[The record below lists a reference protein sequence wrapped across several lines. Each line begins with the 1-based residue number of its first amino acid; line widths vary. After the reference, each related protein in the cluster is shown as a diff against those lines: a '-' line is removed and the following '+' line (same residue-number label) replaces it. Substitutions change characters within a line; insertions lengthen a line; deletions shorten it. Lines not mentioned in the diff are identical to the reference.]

1 PPLFLIYNP
10 THFFLPPAP
19 TKSSSPHFS
28 AASSIPFARETSPM
42 ENSRSRSVFV
52 DIGLRELNG
61 FRVRKRP
68 FFADSELVCREIAG
82 VAVEHDGYRTPPL
95 AVSFCKSSRNSQVFA
110 VSDEDG
116 HVSLFNS
123 NHKFASSA
131 THQEN
136 TDNARFRD
144 WTAHNNAVFDVSWI
158 KDDSCLLT
166 ASGDQTIKVWDVEE
180 NKCTGVLIGHTGT
193 VKSMCSH
200 PTNSDLLVSGSRD
213 GCFALWDLR
222 CKSTSHKE
230 EFCINSTGMVKGA
243 HLSPL
248 SKRIGRRKA
257 ASSSI
262 TSVLYLKDEIT
273 IATAGAPDSALKFW
287 DTRKLK
293 VPIAQASPQS
303 DATNTKEKRAHGI
316 VSLSQDSSG
325 TFLTASCKD
334 NRIYLYNILQLDK
347 GPVQSF
353 SGCRI
358 DSFFIRTMISPDGEH
373 ILSGSSD
380 GDAYIWQVNKPH
392 VDPTVLKGHDKEV
405 TAVDWSSSEIGKV
418 VTASD
423 DFTVRLWNIETS
435 RCSNA
440 NLTASESRVKRRVT
454 SLSNTEAKE
463 RLETNKEPESPQKHL
478 SDNQSMPN
486 IRTPEAQTKKTSLS
500 SSSTLSLSSLEE
512 DKVCEN
518 TPETAVN
525 SPSSVLNPP
534 SSAKRRTIRD
544 YFLVTP

>member
-1 PPLFLIYNP
+1 
-10 THFFLPPAP
+10 
-19 TKSSSPHFS
+19 
-28 AASSIPFARETSPM
+28 M
-42 ENSRSRSVFV
+42 ESSRSRSVFV
-52 DIGLRELNG
+52 NIGLRELNG

-68 FFADSELVCREIAG
+68 FFADSELICREIAG
-82 VAVEHDGYRTPPL
+82 VAVEHDGIWTPPL
-95 AVSFCKSSRNSQVFA
+95 AVSFCKTSRNSQLFA

-123 NHKFASSA
+123 SSKKFASSA

-136 TDNARFRD
+136 TEKARFRD
-144 WTAHNNAVFDVSWI
+144 WIAHYNAIFDISWI
-158 KDDSCLLT
+158 KGDSCLLT

-222 CKSTSHKE
+222 CKSSSHKE

-248 SKRIGRRKA
+248 SKRIRRRKA

-262 TSVLYLKDEIT
+262 TSVLYVKDEIT

-287 DTRKLK
+287 DIRKLK
-293 VPIAQASPQS
+293 APFAQASPQS
-303 DATNTKEKRAHGI
+303 DPTNTKEKRSHGI

-325 TFLTASCKD
+325 TYLTASCKD
-334 NRIYLYNILQLDK
+334 NRIYLYNTLRLDK

-358 DSFFIRTMISPDGEH
+358 DSFFVRTMISPDGEYV
-373 ILSGSSD
+373 LSGSSD
-380 GDAYIWQVNKPH
+380 GNAYIWQVNKPQ
-392 VDPTVLKGHDKEV
+392 VDPIILKGHDFEV
-405 TAVDWSSSEIGKV
+405 TAVDWSPSEIGKV
-418 VTASD
+418 ATASD
-423 DFTVRLWNIETS
+423 DFTVRLWNIENNICT
-435 RCSNA
+435 NA
-440 NLTASESRVKRRVT
+440 NATASVSRVKRRVT
-454 SLSNTEAKE
+454 ALSNTEAKE
-463 RLETNKEPESPQKHL
+463 RLEMNRETESPQKHSSL
-478 SDNQSMPN
+478 SSDDDYNNDQSMPI
-486 IRTPEAQTKKTSLS
+486 IRTPESQKKKTSS
-500 SSSTLSLSSLEE
+500 SSSLSSLSSEE
-512 DKVCEN
+512 DIICER
-518 TPETAVN
+518 TPETTFN

-534 SSAKRRTIRD
+534 SSVKRRTIRD

>member
-1 PPLFLIYNP
+1 
-10 THFFLPPAP
+10 
-19 TKSSSPHFS
+19 
-28 AASSIPFARETSPM
+28 M
-42 ENSRSRSVFV
+42 ENSRPRSVFV

-61 FRVRKRP
+61 FRGNISPR
-68 FFADSELVCREIAG
+68 
-82 VAVEHDGYRTPPL
+82 VA
-95 AVSFCKSSRNSQVFA
+95 SSRNSQVFA

-136 TDNARFRD
+136 TGLISPPSHNARFRN
-144 WTAHNNAVFDVSWI
+144 WIAHNNAVFDVSWI

-303 DATNTKEKRAHGI
+303 DTTNNKEKRAHGI

-358 DSFFIRTMISPDGEH
+358 DSFFIRTMISLDGEH

-380 GDAYIWQVNKPH
+380 GNAYIWQVNKPH

-405 TAVDWSSSEIGKV
+405 TAVDWSQSEIGKV

-423 DFTVRLWNIETS
+423 DFTVIKTFHHMFGTTVEHRDQPL
-435 RCSNA
+435 
-440 NLTASESRVKRRVT
+440 LK
-454 SLSNTEAKE
+454 
-463 RLETNKEPESPQKHL
+463 
-478 SDNQSMPN
+478 PN
-486 IRTPEAQTKKTSLS
+486 SI
-500 SSSTLSLSSLEE
+500 
-512 DKVCEN
+512 
-518 TPETAVN
+518 
-525 SPSSVLNPP
+525 
-534 SSAKRRTIRD
+534 
-544 YFLVTP
+544 YF

>member
-1 PPLFLIYNP
+1 
-10 THFFLPPAP
+10 
-19 TKSSSPHFS
+19 
-28 AASSIPFARETSPM
+28 M

-82 VAVEHDGYRTPPL
+82 VAVQHDGDRTPPL
-95 AVSFCKSSRNSQVFA
+95 AVSFCKSTQKSQLFA

-136 TDNARFRD
+136 TENARHRD
-144 WTAHNNAVFDVSWI
+144 WVAHYNAVFDISWI
-158 KDDSCLLT
+158 KGDSCLLT

-200 PTNSDLLVSGSRD
+200 PTDSDLLVSGSRD

-222 CKSTSHKE
+222 CKSSSHKE
-230 EFCINSTGMVKGA
+230 EFCINYTGMVKGA

-248 SKRIGRRKA
+248 SKRIRRSKA

-293 VPIAQASPQS
+293 VPFAQASPQS
-303 DATNTKEKRAHGI
+303 DSTNTKEKRAHGI

-353 SGCRI
+353 SGSRI
-358 DSFFIRTMISPDGEH
+358 DSFFVRTMISPDGEY

-380 GDAYIWQVNKPH
+380 GNAYIWQVNKPQ
-392 VDPTVLKGHDKEV
+392 VDPTILKGHDSEV
-405 TAVDWSSSEIGKV
+405 TAVDWSPSEIGKV
-418 VTASD
+418 ATASD
-423 DFTVRLWNIETS
+423 DFTVRLWNVENHRCTTANASAPAS
-435 RCSNA
+435 RA
-440 NLTASESRVKRRVT
+440 KRRLTA
-454 SLSNTEAKE
+454 LSNTEAKE
-463 RLETNKEPESPQKHL
+463 KIEMNREPESPQKH
-478 SDNQSMPN
+478 SSDDGDNQSVPI
-486 IRTPEAQTKKTSLS
+486 IRTPESQKTKTSLS
-500 SSSTLSLSSLEE
+500 ASEE
-512 DKVCEN
+512 DKTC
-518 TPETAVN
+518 ETAVD
-525 SPSSVLNPP
+525 SPSSVLNLP
-534 SSAKRRTIRD
+534 SSVKRRTIRD

>member
-1 PPLFLIYNP
+1 
-10 THFFLPPAP
+10 
-19 TKSSSPHFS
+19 
-28 AASSIPFARETSPM
+28 M

-61 FRVRKRP
+61 FRGIRKRP
-68 FFADSELVCREIAG
+68 FFFADSELVCREIAG
-82 VAVEHDGYRTPPL
+82 VAVEHDGDRTPPL
-95 AVSFCKSSRNSQVFA
+95 AVSFCKGSRKSQLFA

-123 NHKFASSA
+123 NHKFDSSA

-136 TDNARFRD
+136 TYNARLSD
-144 WTAHNNAVFDVSWI
+144 WVAHYNAVFDISWI
-158 KDDSCLLT
+158 KGDSCLLT

-200 PTNSDLLVSGSRD
+200 PTRSDLLVSGSRD
-213 GCFALWDLR
+213 GCFALWDFR
-222 CKSTSHKE
+222 CKSSSHKE
-230 EFCINSTGMVKGA
+230 EFCINYTGMVKGA

-248 SKRIGRRKA
+248 SKRIRRSKA

-273 IATAGAPDSALKFW
+273 IATSGAPDSALKFW

-293 VPIAQASPQS
+293 VPFAQASPQPDS
-303 DATNTKEKRAHGI
+303 TNTKEKRAHGI

-325 TFLTASCKD
+325 TLLTASCKD

-358 DSFFIRTMISPDGEH
+358 DSFFVRTMISPDGEY

-380 GDAYIWQVNKPH
+380 GNAYIWQVNKPQ
-392 VDPTVLKGHDKEV
+392 VDPTILKGHDSEV
-405 TAVDWSSSEIGKV
+405 TAVDWSPSEIGKV
-418 VTASD
+418 ATASD
-423 DFTVRLWNIETS
+423 DFTVRLWNIENN
-435 RCSNA
+435 RCTTANA
-440 NLTASESRVKRRVT
+440 SASRVKRRVT
-454 SLSNTEAKE
+454 ALSNTEATKE
-463 RLETNKEPESPQKHL
+463 RLEMNREPESPQKH
-478 SDNQSMPN
+478 SSDDGDDNNDNQSMPI
-486 IRTPEAQTKKTSLS
+486 IRTPETQRKKTSLS
-500 SSSTLSLSSLEE
+500 SLSFSASEE
-512 DKVCEN
+512 DKTCER
-518 TPETAVN
+518 TPETAVD
-525 SPSSVLNPP
+525 SPLSVLNPP
-534 SSAKRRTIRD
+534 SSVKRRTIRD

>member
-1 PPLFLIYNP
+1 
-10 THFFLPPAP
+10 
-19 TKSSSPHFS
+19 
-28 AASSIPFARETSPM
+28 M
-42 ENSRSRSVFV
+42 ESSRSRSVFV

-68 FFADSELVCREIAG
+68 FFADSELICREISG
-82 VAVEHDGYRTPPL
+82 VAVEHDGNRTPPL
-95 AVSFCKSSRNSQVFA
+95 AVSFCKTSRNSQLFA

-123 NHKFASSA
+123 SKKFASSA

-136 TDNARFRD
+136 TENARFRD
-144 WTAHNNAVFDVSWI
+144 WIAHYNAVFDISWI
-158 KDDSCLLT
+158 KGDSCLLT

-222 CKSTSHKE
+222 CKSSSHKE

-248 SKRIGRRKA
+248 SKRIRRRKA

-293 VPIAQASPQS
+293 APFAQASPQS
-303 DATNTKEKRAHGI
+303 DPTNTKEKRSHGI

-334 NRIYLYNILQLDK
+334 NRIYLYNTLRLDK

-358 DSFFIRTMISPDGEH
+358 DSFFVRTMISPDGEYV
-373 ILSGSSD
+373 LSGSSD
-380 GDAYIWQVNKPH
+380 GNAYIWQVNKPQ
-392 VDPTVLKGHDKEV
+392 VDPIILKGHDFEV
-405 TAVDWSSSEIGKV
+405 TAVDWSPSEIGKV
-418 VTASD
+418 ATASD
-423 DFTVRLWNIETS
+423 DFTVRLWNIENN
-435 RCSNA
+435 RCTNTNA
-440 NLTASESRVKRRVT
+440 TASVSRVKRRVT
-454 SLSNTEAKE
+454 AFSNTEAKE
-463 RLETNKEPESPQKHL
+463 RLEMNRETESPQKHSSL
-478 SDNQSMPN
+478 SSDDDYNNNDQSTPI
-486 IRTPEAQTKKTSLS
+486 IRTPESQKKKTSSSSSLSSLS
-500 SSSTLSLSSLEE
+500 SSEE
-512 DKVCEN
+512 DIICER
-518 TPETAVN
+518 TPETTFN

-534 SSAKRRTIRD
+534 SSVKRRTIRD

>member
-1 PPLFLIYNP
+1 
-10 THFFLPPAP
+10 
-19 TKSSSPHFS
+19 
-28 AASSIPFARETSPM
+28 M
-42 ENSRSRSVFV
+42 ENSRPRSVFV

-68 FFADSELVCREIAG
+68 FFADSELVCREIAS

-136 TDNARFRD
+136 TGLISLLPVYNARFRD
-144 WTAHNNAVFDVSWI
+144 WIAHNNAVFDVSWI

-222 CKSTSHKE
+222 CKSTSHEE

-303 DATNTKEKRAHGI
+303 DTTNNKEKRAHGI

-358 DSFFIRTMISPDGEH
+358 DSFFIRTMISLDGEH

-380 GDAYIWQVNKPH
+380 GNAYIWQVNKPH

-405 TAVDWSSSEIGKV
+405 TAVDWSQSEIGKV

-435 RCSNA
+435 RCSNP
-440 NLTASESRVKRRVT
+440 TASTSRVKRRVT
-454 SLSNTEAKE
+454 SLSNTDAVE
-463 RLETNKEPESPQKHL
+463 RLDANKEPESPQKHS
-478 SDNQSMPN
+478 SDNHSMPI
-486 IRTPEAQTKKTSLS
+486 IRTPEAQTKKISLS

-512 DKVCEN
+512 DKMCEN
-518 TPETAVN
+518 TPETTVN

-534 SSAKRRTIRD
+534 SSVKRRTIRD

>member
-1 PPLFLIYNP
+1 
-10 THFFLPPAP
+10 
-19 TKSSSPHFS
+19 
-28 AASSIPFARETSPM
+28 M

-123 NHKFASSA
+123 NRKFASSA

-136 TDNARFRD
+136 TENARFRD
-144 WTAHNNAVFDVSWI
+144 WIAHNNAVFDVSWI

-222 CKSTSHKE
+222 NKSSSHKE
-230 EFCINSTGMVKGA
+230 EFCVNSTGMVKGA

-248 SKRIGRRKA
+248 SKRTGRHKA

-293 VPIAQASPQS
+293 VPLAQASPQS
-303 DATNTKEKRAHGI
+303 DPTNTKEKKAHGI

-325 TFLTASCKD
+325 TSLTASCKD

-358 DSFFIRTMISPDGEH
+358 GSFFVRTMISPDGEH

-380 GDAYIWQVNKPH
+380 GNAYIWQVNKPQ
-392 VDPTVLKGHDKEV
+392 VDPTILKGHDNEV
-405 TAVDWSSSEIGKV
+405 SAVDWSSSEIGKV

-440 NLTASESRVKRRVT
+440 NLTASASRVKRRVT
-454 SLSNTEAKE
+454 ALSNTEAKE
-463 RLETNKEPESPQKHL
+463 RLERNNEPESPQKHS

-512 DKVCEN
+512 DKMCEK

-534 SSAKRRTIRD
+534 SSVKRRTIRD

>member
-1 PPLFLIYNP
+1 
-10 THFFLPPAP
+10 
-19 TKSSSPHFS
+19 
-28 AASSIPFARETSPM
+28 M

-52 DIGLRELNG
+52 NIGLRELNG

-116 HVSLFNS
+116 HVSLFHS
-123 NHKFASSA
+123 NRNFDSSA

-136 TDNARFRD
+136 TENARFRD
-144 WTAHNNAVFDVSWI
+144 WIAHNNAVFDVSWI

-213 GCFALWDLR
+213 GCFALWDIR
-222 CKSTSHKE
+222 CKSSSQKE

-248 SKRIGRRKA
+248 SKRTGRRKA

-262 TSVLYLKDEIT
+262 TSVLYLKDEVT

-287 DTRKLK
+287 DTRKLR

-303 DATNTKEKRAHGI
+303 DSTNTTEKRAHGI

-380 GDAYIWQVNKPH
+380 GNAYIWQVNKPH

-405 TAVDWSSSEIGKV
+405 TAVDWSPSEIGKV

-423 DFTVRLWNIETS
+423 DFTVRLWNIEIN
-435 RCSNA
+435 RCSNTNA
-440 NLTASESRVKRRVT
+440 TASGSRVKRRVT
-454 SLSNTEAKE
+454 ALSNTEAKE
-463 RLETNKEPESPQKHL
+463 RLETNKEPESPQKQS

-486 IRTPEAQTKKTSLS
+486 IRTPEAQLKKTSLS

-512 DKVCEN
+512 DKMCEN

-534 SSAKRRTIRD
+534 SSVKRRTIRD

>member
-1 PPLFLIYNP
+1 
-10 THFFLPPAP
+10 
-19 TKSSSPHFS
+19 
-28 AASSIPFARETSPM
+28 M
-42 ENSRSRSVFV
+42 ESSRSRSVFV

-68 FFADSELVCREIAG
+68 FFPDSELTCRELTG
-82 VAVEHDGYRTPPL
+82 VAVEHDGIRTPPL
-95 AVSFCKSSRNSQVFA
+95 AVSFCKTSQNSQLFA

-123 NHKFASSA
+123 SKKFASSA

-136 TDNARFRD
+136 TEKARFRD
-144 WTAHNNAVFDVSWI
+144 WIAHYNAVFDISWI
-158 KDDSCLLT
+158 KGDSCLLT

-193 VKSMCSH
+193 VKSMCPHS
-200 PTNSDLLVSGSRD
+200 TNSDLLVSGSRD

-222 CKSTSHKE
+222 CKSSSYKE
-230 EFCINSTGMVKGA
+230 ELCINSTDMVKGA

-248 SKRIGRRKA
+248 SKRIRRRKA

-293 VPIAQASPQS
+293 VPFAQASPQS
-303 DATNTKEKRAHGI
+303 DPTNTKEKGLHGI

-325 TFLTASCKD
+325 TLLTASCKD
-334 NRIYLYNILQLDK
+334 NRIYLYNTLQLDK

-358 DSFFIRTMISPDGEH
+358 DSFFVRTMISPDGEYV
-373 ILSGSSD
+373 LSGSSD
-380 GDAYIWQVNKPH
+380 GNAYIWQVNKPH
-392 VDPTVLKGHDKEV
+392 ADPTLLKGHDYEV
-405 TAVDWSSSEIGKV
+405 TAVDWSPSEIGKV
-418 VTASD
+418 ATASD
-423 DFTVRLWNIETS
+423 DFTVRLWNIENN

-440 NLTASESRVKRRVT
+440 NSTAFAPRVKRRVT
-454 SLSNTEAKE
+454 ALSNSEAKE
-463 RLETNKEPESPQKHL
+463 ILEMNREAESPQKHSLL
-478 SDNQSMPN
+478 SSSSDDNQSMP
-486 IRTPEAQTKKTSLS
+486 IIGTPESKKKKTSPSSSLSSLS
-500 SSSTLSLSSLEE
+500 SSSEE
-512 DKVCEN
+512 DIICERS
-518 TPETAVN
+518 PETTFS

-534 SSAKRRTIRD
+534 SSVKRRTIRD

>member
-1 PPLFLIYNP
+1 
-10 THFFLPPAP
+10 
-19 TKSSSPHFS
+19 
-28 AASSIPFARETSPM
+28 M

-61 FRVRKRP
+61 FRGRKRP
-68 FFADSELVCREIAG
+68 FFADSELICREIAG
-82 VAVEHDGYRTPPL
+82 VAVEHDGIRTPPL
-95 AVSFCKSSRNSQVFA
+95 AVSFCKSSRNSQIFA

-123 NHKFASSA
+123 SKKKFASSA
-131 THQEN
+131 SHQEN
-136 TDNARFRD
+136 TENARFRD
-144 WTAHNNAVFDVSWI
+144 WVAHYNAVFDISWI
-158 KDDSCLLT
+158 KGDSCLLT

-180 NKCTGVLIGHTGT
+180 TKCTGVLIGHTGT
-193 VKSMCSH
+193 VKSLCSH

-222 CKSTSHKE
+222 CKSSSYKD

-248 SKRIGRRKA
+248 SKRIKRRKA
-257 ASSSI
+257 AVSSI

-293 VPIAQASPQS
+293 VPFAQASPQL
-303 DATNTKEKRAHGI
+303 DPTNTKEKRSHGI
-316 VSLSQDSSG
+316 VCLSQDSSG

-334 NRIYLYNILQLDK
+334 NRIYLYNMLQLDK
-347 GPVQSF
+347 GPLQSF

-358 DSFFIRTMISPDGEH
+358 DSFFVRTMISPDAEH

-380 GDAYIWQVNKPH
+380 GNAYIWQVNKPQ
-392 VDPTVLKGHDKEV
+392 VDPTILKGHDYEV
-405 TAVDWSSSEIGKV
+405 TAVDWSPSEIGKV
-418 VTASD
+418 ATASD
-423 DFTVRLWNIETS
+423 DFTVRLWNIENN
-435 RCSNA
+435 RCKTSNA
-440 NLTASESRVKRRVT
+440 SASASRVKRRV
-454 SLSNTEAKE
+454 SALSNTEAKE
-463 RLETNKEPESPQKHL
+463 RLEMNKEPESPQKHS
-478 SDNQSMPN
+478 SDPDDDYTTNQPTPI
-486 IRTPEAQTKKTSLS
+486 IRTPETQNKKTSSLSLS
-500 SSSTLSLSSLEE
+500 SSEE
-512 DKVCEN
+512 EKTCER

-534 SSAKRRTIRD
+534 SSVKRRTIRD

>member
-1 PPLFLIYNP
+1 
-10 THFFLPPAP
+10 
-19 TKSSSPHFS
+19 
-28 AASSIPFARETSPM
+28 M
-42 ENSRSRSVFV
+42 ENSRSRSVFL

-61 FRVRKRP
+61 LRVRKRP

-95 AVSFCKSSRNSQVFA
+95 AVSFCKSNRNSQVFA

-116 HVSLFNS
+116 YVSLFNS
-123 NHKFASSA
+123 NRKFDSSA

-144 WTAHNNAVFDVSWI
+144 WIAHNNAVFDVSWI

-222 CKSTSHKE
+222 CESSSHRE

-248 SKRIGRRKA
+248 SKRTGRRKA

-262 TSVLYLKDEIT
+262 TSVLYLKDEVT

-303 DATNTKEKRAHGI
+303 DSTNIKEKRAHGI

-380 GDAYIWQVNKPH
+380 GNAYIWQVNKPH

-440 NLTASESRVKRRVT
+440 NPTASASRVKRRVT
-454 SLSNTEAKE
+454 ALSNTEAKD
-463 RLETNKEPESPQKHL
+463 RLETNKEPESPQKHS
-478 SDNQSMPN
+478 SDHQSMPN

-512 DKVCEN
+512 DKMCEN

-534 SSAKRRTIRD
+534 SSVKRRTIRD